1 MVKQGNSNSKTLN
14 IWAFHWF
21 YITLSGTPVV
31 VLTATA
37 LRRLTA
43 CVPTRADTML
53 TTGHRPQLRPP
64 VGPGRNTITALST

>member
-37 LRRLTA
+37 LWRLTA
-43 CVPTRADTML
+43 CVPIRADTML
-53 TTGHRPQLRPP
+53 TTGHRSQPRPP
-64 VGPGRNTITALST
+64 VARGRNTFIALST